1 MAITA
6 SEKAALQAL
15 RRELSK
21 SYRVKDMRLFG
32 SKASGVDTG
41 VSDIDVMIVLDNL
54 TPQNES
60 KIDDLIFDLNL
71 EYECLISALYFDSA
85 ELDSGPLSESP
96 VYKKILAEGV
106 KL

>member
-6 SEKAALQAL
+6 SEKAALEAL
-15 RRELSK
+15 QTEISK
-21 SYRVKDMRLFG
+21 SFRIKDMRLFG
-32 SKASGVDTG
+32 SKASGVDTAL
-41 VSDIDVMIVLDNL
+41 SDMDVMIVLDNFS
-54 TPQNES
+54 PQIES

-71 EYECLISALYFDSA
+71 KYDCLISALYFDSA
-85 ELDSGPLSESP
+85 ELDNGPLSESP